1 MSERDELFEP
11 GGGAMLLLSRVLIE
25 ALDHQQIFY
34 NAMHL
39 EIQWKHK
46 K

>member
-1 MSERDELFEP
+1 MSERDELIEP
-11 GGGAMLLLSRVLIE
+11 GGAMLLLSRVLIE